1 MISDFAK
8 FGRAEQLHF
17 GFQALLKYHS
27 KHGSLPEAGN
37 KEHAEEVVQIA
48 KDLNAN
54 AAEGT
59 HKVEEI
65 DANLISKLALTAQG
79 NLNPMAAFVGGIV
92 AQEVI
97 KVTGKFN
104 PITQFFYFDSLECLP
119 EQPVSIPKLQGTR
132 YDGQIAVFGTD
143 FQKQLGNLKLF
154 LVGAGALGC
163 EFLKVCKAF
172 RSTSASCLQF
182 SHLER
187 GTELRPNGCLSW

>member
-17 GFQALLKYHS
+17 GFQALHKFHA
-27 KHGSLPEAGN
+27 KHGSLPEPGN
-37 KEHAEEVVQIA
+37 KKHADEIVELA
-48 KDLNAN
+48 KALNAE
-54 AAEGT
+54 APEDA
-59 HKVEEI
+59 HKVDEI
-65 DANLISKLALTAQG
+65 DADLISKLALTARG
-79 NLNPMAAFVGGIV
+79 DLNPMAAFVGGTV

-104 PITQFFYFDSLECLP
+104 PITQWFYFDSLECLP

-143 FQKQLGNLKLF
+143 FQKQLGNLQLF

-163 EFLKVCKAF
+163 EFLKVDF
-172 RSTSASCLQF
+172 RPKSLSPCVRACVPVFCFF
-182 SHLER
+182 SEV
-187 GTELRPNGCLSW
+187 GN

>member
-17 GFQALLKYHS
+17 GFQALHKFQAKHS
-27 KHGSLPEAGN
+27 ALPEPGN
-37 KEHAEEVVQIA
+37 AEHAAEVVQIA

-54 AAEGT
+54 AKEGT

-65 DANLISKLALTAQG
+65 DENLISKLALTARG

-104 PITQFFYFDSLECLP
+104 PVTQWFYFDSLECLP
-119 EQPVSIPKLQGTR
+119 EQPVSVPKLQGTR

-143 FQKQLGNLKLF
+143 FQTQLGNLQLF

-163 EFLKVCKAF
+163 EFLKVF
-172 RSTSASCLQF
+172 LHSS
-182 SHLER
+182 
-187 GTELRPNGCLSW
+187 PP